1 MSEGDGQ
8 VLKREHY
15 FLFISFIAG
24 LLIAFLLNGYW
35 FFAQKQEL
43 KKTKMELETLKEERT
58 VLTEEPNPITKVA
71 LYFIKDTA
79 DETFLVRELREL
91 PYTSAPE
98 IAAIR
103 ELIKGPSGEGL
114 EPVLPARTKVRG
126 LEIKKGVAILDL
138 SQEAVKIGKGS
149 WGEALVVW
157 SMVNTLTKFPE
168 IDAVQILIE
177 GNSVETLAGH
187 FDLSGIL
194 KRNEQV
200 IKGD

>member
-1 MSEGDGQ
+1 
-8 VLKREHY
+8 VLKREDY
-15 FLFISFIAG
+15 LPFISFIAG
-24 LLIAFLLNGYW
+24 LLIAFLLSGYW
-35 FFAQKQEL
+35 YFAQKKEFKQA
-43 KKTKMELETLKEERT
+43 KMELETLKEERK

-98 IAAIR
+98 IAAIK
-103 ELIKGPSGEGL
+103 ELIKGPLKEGL
-114 EPVLPARTKVRG
+114 EPVLPARAKVRG
-126 LEIKKGVAILDL
+126 LEIQNGLAILDL

-157 SMVNTLTKFPE
+157 AIVNTLTKFPE

-200 IKGD
+200 IKKD